1 MKFLRNMN
9 PTLRGFLIIV
19 AIVVVI
25 MSFQLYTTLTVVSGL
40 VQIAFF
46 LAIAFFAYMVWRD
59 RKSDI
64 EAWSD
69 RSRRAFYAAIAVIVL
84 NLALFFSPYKILHI
98 SGIPGVAWLLVFP
111 ICVYAMVRIWRDEHR
126 YG

>member
-1 MKFLRNMN
+1 
-9 PTLRGFLIIV
+9 
-19 AIVVVI
+19 VVI
-25 MSFQLYTTLTVVSGL
+25 LSLQLYTTLWAIGQL
-40 VQIAFF
+40 VRIAFF

-111 ICVYAMVRIWRDEHR
+111 VCIYAMVRIWRDEHR